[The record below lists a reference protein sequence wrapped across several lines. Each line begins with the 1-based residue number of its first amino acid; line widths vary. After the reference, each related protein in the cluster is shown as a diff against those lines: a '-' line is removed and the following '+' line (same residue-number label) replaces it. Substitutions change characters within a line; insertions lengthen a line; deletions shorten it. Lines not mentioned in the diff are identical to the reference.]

1 MKKTLSKQAALR
13 AVRKLNESKKGSVK
27 FLKVEDAEAGEVY
40 AVVSPDGGEATVTFD
55 NGQMLVGP
63 FSSPEAAQA
72 ELGDDVQIVTGD
84 ADGGAVSPVD
94 GEGGEA
100 DPLLATEGKKMKSNL
115 MRMRKQVAESIRK
128 QVKSDILRESEALDI
143 DTDVKNDDGST
154 ENAAGALDG
163 NGGQIAS
170 FVNDQDTG
178 PNDLNVDSDSDP
190 AADSSDD
197 NLIEAREGQLVNVID
212 RKSGKKVDTGL
223 IESTAGGKIK
233 IGEELYKAKGYQF
246 KVLVS

>member
-1 MKKTLSKQAALR
+1 MKKALR
-13 AVRKLNESKKGSVK
+13 KAAAFWLVRKVNESKKGSIK
-27 FLKVEDAEAGEVY
+27 FLKVEDAEAGETY
-40 AVVSPDGGEATVTFD
+40 AVVNPDGGEATVTFD

-72 ELGDDVQIVTGD
+72 ELGPDIQIVTGD
-84 ADGGAVSPVD
+84 ADGGAVTPIEDGDPV
-94 GEGGEA
+94 
-100 DPLLATEGKKMKSNL
+100 LATEGSKMKPNL
-115 MRMRKQVAESIRK
+115 LRMRKQVAESIRK
-128 QVKSDILRESEALDI
+128 QVKIDILRESEALDI
-143 DTDVKNDDGST
+143 DTNVKNDDGST

-170 FVNDQDTG
+170 FINDRDTG
-178 PNDLNVDSDSDP
+178 PNGLNVDSDSDP

-233 IGEELYKAKGYQF
+233 IGEELYEAKGYQF